1 MKQSAVSAITA
12 VVVAAGVS
20 AGVTALAVPAA
31 AASAATV
38 AKAAAKPIA
47 VSTSWPTSKSGI
59 ALAYPKLATGAKPE
73 LFETSNGG
81 TSWRTL
87 PAPPFTYPADN
98 DMPDATWGSGVI
110 AVTNGT
116 HIVVSRNAGRRWSAV
131 GLAGLPKARST
142 FVDHITIADG
152 RLFTLVNT
160 IASSGTSTEAVYSG
174 SVKASTLRA
183 VHGLSVSGDL
193 SYGDLTAV
201 GGAIQVSLGT
211 NYNKAHYWLSRNG
224 SRFTT
229 APQPCPAS
237 LSALLGG
244 VRDGKPIA
252 LCSSSPSSVGPG
264 TNTDQLSIAPRLG
277 GQFKATGKVL
287 TAPNARDF
295 AAASDQDMVTAT
307 TFPLY
312 VTANA
317 GRTWAAK
324 LTQPNGAQWSDLAF
338 PTSSVGVVAVVT
350 VNNSL
355 KFVGT
360 VYRTTNGGRAWKAL
374 VLP

>member
-1 MKQSAVSAITA
+1 MKQPAVSAITA
-12 VVVAAGVS
+12 AVVA
-20 AGVTALAVPAA
+20 AGVTALAVPAG

-59 ALAYPKLATGAKPE
+59 ALAYPKLTTGAKPV

-81 TSWRTL
+81 TSWRSL

-98 DMPDATWGSGVI
+98 DIPDATWAGGVI

-116 HIVVSRNAGRRWSAV
+116 RIVVSRNAGRRWSAV
-131 GLAGLPKARST
+131 GLGGLPKARIA
-142 FVDHITIADG
+142 FVGDVTIADG
-152 RLFTLVNT
+152 RLFALVNT
-160 IASSGTSTEAVYSG
+160 ITSGGVTTVSVYSG
-174 SVKASTLRA
+174 SVGASTLRA
-183 VHGLSVSGDL
+183 VHGLSVSSGL
-193 SYGDLTAV
+193 AYGDLTAV

-211 NYNKAHYWLSRNG
+211 NYAKAHYWLSRNG

-229 APQPCPAS
+229 APLPCPAS
-237 LSALLGG
+237 TSALLGG

-264 TNTDQLSIAPRLG
+264 TNTHQLSIAPRLG
-277 GQFKATGKVL
+277 GQFKASGKVL
-287 TAPNARDF
+287 TSPNEQDF

-317 GRTWAAK
+317 GRTWAAR
-324 LTQPNGAQWSDLAF
+324 LAQPNGAAWSDLAF
-338 PTSSVGVVAVVT
+338 PSSSVGVVAVVT
-350 VNNSL
+350 VNDSL
-355 KFVGT
+355 KTVGT
-360 VYRTTNGGRAWKAL
+360 VYRTTNGGHAWKAL